1 MKGVLVAAMLVAAA
15 VGGVAA
21 PVRAGTVGDVVLA
34 VGNWVNEAEASFTRW
49 FDSLWQR
56 IAVSDREARAA
67 DAFRQMVVLSPDRI
81 DALAGRAGYAL
92 STYEVSRGDR
102 QDFVLRFRHDRD
114 LDSVE
119 RQSLTREVADPTQ
132 FDLRPDLA
140 LLRIL
145 LDAADWRDAASDSRF
160 LLTGVEVQVDDIVTS
175 RLIFSEPKVAR

>member
-21 PVRAGTVGDVVLA
+21 PVRAGTVGDVMLA
-34 VGNWVNEAEASFTRW
+34 VGNWVNEAEASFSRW
-49 FDSLWQR
+49 FDGLWQR
-56 IAVSDREARAA
+56 VALSGRDERAA
-67 DAFRQMVVLSPDRI
+67 DAFRQMVVLSPDRL

-114 LDSVE
+114 LDAME
-119 RQSLTREVADPTQ
+119 RQSLSREVADPGLP
-132 FDLRPDLA
+132 DLRPDLA

-160 LLTGVEVQVDDIVTS
+160 LLTGVEVQVDDTVTS